1 MHPDRPLYCLP
12 DEGAAQHPSTTDR
25 FFARFAARPVRR
37 PAGRALYSPSRSL
50 RAPTVISIIADAER
64 SRPTSPA
71 PADLAGTWSRVQAH
85 LRAAVPD
92 RAFALWLTDLRPL
105 DLQRDRIVVSAPAH
119 TCPWI
124 GARFGRALDAA
135 ATAVLGVPAHVEL
148 VPDGSP
154 REPSD
159 RRGEDSRSPLL
170 AFRELPLN
178 PKFTFDH
185 FVIGDGNRLAHGAAL
200 AVAELPGQAYNPLF
214 IYGPPGL
221 GKTHLLQAITA
232 YLQRYN
238 PSLTVRSSTI
248 EDFTSDFTRALKTEA
263 MPRFKAHYR
272 DVDVLI
278 VDDIQFLQSKVR
290 TEEEF
295 LHTFNALYDTGC
307 QLVLASDRLPRDMT
321 ELEDRLCER
330 FVSGL
335 VTDIQPPDFDTRV
348 AILRKRAAHDAI
360 ELKDEGPLEL
370 IAGRVTDNVRALE
383 GALIRLIAYQSL
395 TGAPITHERT
405 LALLDRLYPAPPRRC
420 YSIAQIQR
428 ATSAAFDVSVDDLR
442 SRSRAARVTQPRQLA
457 MFLSRGLTDTTLPAI
472 GQEFG
477 GRDHTTVMHACRRVE
492 RALVHDSSL
501 RAALARVRALLDEP
515 KR

>member
-1 MHPDRPLYCLP
+1 M
-12 DEGAAQHPSTTDR
+12 
-25 FFARFAARPVRR
+25 
-37 PAGRALYSPSRSL
+37 
-50 RAPTVISIIADAER
+50 
-64 SRPTSPA
+64 
-71 PADLAGTWSRVQAH
+71 
-85 LRAAVPD
+85 PD
-92 RAFALWLTDLRPL
+92 RAFALWLTELHPIEL
-105 DLQRDRIVVSAPAH
+105 HRDRLVVSAPSH

-124 GARFGRALDAA
+124 AARFGRALDAA
-135 ATAVLGVPAHVEL
+135 ATAVLGVGAQVQL
-148 VPDGSP
+148 VPDGAHHESP
-154 REPSD
+154 ARSS
-159 RRGEDSRSPLL
+159 EDPRPPLV

-178 PKFTFDH
+178 PRLTFDQ

-221 GKTHLLQAITA
+221 GKTHLLHAITD

-248 EDFTSDFTRALKTEA
+248 EDFTSDFTTAVRTDA
-263 MPRFKAHYR
+263 MARFKAHYR
-272 DVDVLI
+272 HVDVLI
-278 VDDIQFLQSKVR
+278 VDDIQFLQSKVK

-295 LHTFNALYDTGC
+295 LHTFNTLYDTGC

-348 AILRKRAAHDAI
+348 AILRMRAAHDDV
-360 ELKDEGPLEL
+360 ELEDDGPLEL
-370 IAGRVTDNVRALE
+370 IASRVTDNVRALE

-395 TGAPITHERT
+395 TGVPITHERT
-405 LALLDRLYPAPPRRC
+405 LALLDRLYPAPPSRR
-420 YSIAQIQR
+420 YSIEEIQR
-428 ATSAAFDVSVDDLR
+428 ATSAAFDVSVDDLL
-442 SRSRAARVTQPRQLA
+442 SRSRATHVMRPRQLA
-457 MFLSRGLTDTTLPAI
+457 MFLARGLTDTPLPGI
-472 GQEFG
+472 GRAFG

-492 RALVHDSSL
+492 RALDHDSEL
-501 RAALARVRALLDEP
+501 RAALARVRALLDEA